1 MTYRFDSDIPWFYG
15 RIIDKITG
23 EIIAPSKNPK
33 WREPESKFYGKM
45 L

>member
-15 RIIDKITG
+15 RIVEKSTG
-23 EIIAPSKNPK
+23 EIIAPSENPK
-33 WREPESKFYGKM
+33 WRAPDDNFYGK

>member
-15 RIIDKITG
+15 RIIDKSTNRSV
-23 EIIAPSKNPK
+23 ALSNAK
-33 WREPESKFYGKM
+33 WKEPEINFYGKK